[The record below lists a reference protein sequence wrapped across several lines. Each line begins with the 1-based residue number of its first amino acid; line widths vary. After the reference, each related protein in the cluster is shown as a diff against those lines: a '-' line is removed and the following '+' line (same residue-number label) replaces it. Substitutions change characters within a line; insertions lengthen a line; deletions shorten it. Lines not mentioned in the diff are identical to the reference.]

1 MEDSV
6 NTSRPGRDRGWTRL
20 VTGVAIAGM
29 TATLTACDGGSSA
42 GSTGNGSGDPVVGD
56 RLTIAA
62 AAPPNSLD
70 PGTVDNAF
78 TTYTLLAY
86 DPLIY
91 RAADGSLEPDLAE
104 SWELVGDTNQQLD
117 ITLRGDATFSDG
129 SKVTAEAVKASLEY
143 AQSAPGAQAPM
154 LAGMAFEV
162 TDPTSITITSA
173 TPNPLLAETFTQ
185 FYGVGQII
193 SPTGLADPAALAA
206 DAESQG
212 AGPYVLDPSDTVA
225 GDHYTYTARDDY
237 FDTVRQHYKKIV
249 VRVIANAQASLN
261 ALKTGQVD
269 VVIGGDATVASQVE
283 AAGMNVAAVPFVF
296 QGLNLLDRDGTV
308 REPLGDVRVRQA
320 INYAIDRETVT
331 QAVLGDFGVPTTQTV
346 VEGGDGYSETA
357 AERYPYDVEKAK
369 ELLAEAGYADG
380 FTLEV
385 TSIQFAGIDTMAQA
399 IQGQLAEVGI
409 TVELTTRTDVAAY
422 IQDMTGGEF
431 PAAAVGYG
439 AQPLFLMGQGL
450 FLPTAPVFNGFH
462 TADPTVAELY
472 TQAAAADPK
481 TRADLDRQLQEYLVE
496 NAWFTP
502 VAFSP
507 VLYYSRADLGGVE
520 VSGAAPVATPL
531 DWYDTK

>member
-1 MEDSV
+1 V
-6 NTSRPGRDRGWTRL
+6 HTSRPGRDRGWSPLLTS
-20 VTGVAIAGM
+20 VAIVGL
-29 TATLTACDGGSSA
+29 TATLAACSGGASA
-42 GSTGNGSGDPVVGD
+42 GSAGDGSGDPVPGD
-56 RLTIAA
+56 TLTIAA

-78 TTYTLLAY
+78 STYTLLAY

-91 RAADGSLEPDLAE
+91 RAADGSLQPDLAD
-104 SWELVGDTNQQLD
+104 SWELVGDSNQQLD
-117 ITLRGDATFSDG
+117 VTLRDDATFSDG
-129 SKVTAEAVKASLEY
+129 SKVTADAVKASLEY

-154 LAGMAFEV
+154 LAGMTFEV
-162 TDPTSITITSA
+162 TDPTSLTITSA

-193 SPTGLADPAALAA
+193 SPTGLADPTALAA
-206 DAESQG
+206 DAHSQG
-212 AGPYVLDPSDTVA
+212 AGPYVLDPADTVA

-237 FDTVRQHYKKIV
+237 FDADRQHYKKIV
-249 VRVIANAQASLN
+249 VRVIANPQASLN
-261 ALKTGQVD
+261 ALKTQQVD

-296 QGLNLLDRDGTV
+296 QGLNLIDRDGTV
-308 REPLGDVRVRQA
+308 SEPLGDVRVRQA
-320 INYAIDRETVT
+320 INYAIDRDTVS
-331 QAVLGDFGVPTTQTV
+331 QALLGDLGVPTTQTV
-346 VEGGDGYSETA
+346 VEGGDGYSEDA
-357 AERYPYDVEKAK
+357 ADRYPYDVDKAK
-369 ELLAEAGYADG
+369 ELLAEAGYPDG
-380 FTLEV
+380 FTLKV
-385 TSIQFAGIDTMAQA
+385 TTAQFAGIDTMAQA
-399 IQGQLAEVGI
+399 IQGQLAKVGI
-409 TVELTTRTDVAAY
+409 TLDLTTRTDVGSY

-439 AQPLFLMGQGL
+439 AQPMFLEGQGL

-462 TADPTVAELY
+462 TDDATVTDLY
-472 TQAAAADPK
+472 TRAAAADSE

-496 NAWFTP
+496 NAWFAP

-507 VLYYSRADLGGVE
+507 VLYFSRADLGGLE